1 MAFITDILNTI
12 KNARKGKDMRQAIH
26 DGIEQCYKDATGHP
40 ESVAATVKKIGEV
53 SANLLKETADRKA
66 EVNTERKRI
75 DNLIK
80 ELPTT
85 AGEYQQS
92 KLVSHGYN
100 NTAVKC
106 TTTSGNYT
114 NVPTFTTDQGGPL
127 SSLHTKKSNYQIA
140 VNKSGL
146 YLFELRIHVNS
157 LVANKRVELVPFI
170 NNTRNAALAS
180 SYNTVGN
187 FTLTTVAALPIWLSA
202 NDTVDF
208 RIAPIDVAEV
218 SLQLADVL
226 VYAIDWED
234 KFKIPDYTGYTAETR
249 DIRTGADGTVY
260 GTAGEAVRKQIGNI
274 TEDIVDLSTREYINL
289 LFSSDVVLINQVNGF
304 PHSEYEPKQVKTVDM
319 SVVNEKFCEFQI
331 KLNAK
336 ANRKYLLLALV
347 KIKSG
352 VGKILVLF
360 YDVGSSNSVYSI
372 YKDKVQHNGKNIGS
386 AVTFTE
392 GTNEMIGMVATS
404 SKDGAIICRLRLESE
419 DMTLVAEY
427 SEMCLVDITDIYEN
441 ETILNEYVNM
451 SYSERFDLKPKGI
464 SAETK
469 NELEENLTESKEY
482 TNAKIEAEG
491 HKSNYLYGKK
501 WWGVG
506 DSITYGARSDIDQN
520 GVRKT
525 YATYI
530 ADRNGMDLKLDAIS
544 GRAMGVKENRT
555 DSFCLDGY
563 YNNCPFDY
571 PDYITIFLG
580 TNDTEEVGTID
591 STDINT
597 FSGGYNKVLDYLTAT
612 YPRAKIG
619 IIPVYDLAEQRG
631 QMTIALGEKWGVPVF
646 NWDTHSFFYYR
657 YQHNTVKERKQKEFM
672 YFDGTRYEVHPIDA
686 GYQFMSTMIES
697 WMREL

>member
-1 MAFITDILNTI
+1 MDKTIDRWTDPDGNGYAFKDTVARAQNRATIDKMNT
-12 KNARKGKDMRQAIH
+12 
-26 DGIEQCYKDATGHP
+26 
-40 ESVAATVKKIGEV
+40 
-53 SANLLKETADRKA
+53 ETADRKS
-66 EVNTERKRI
+66 ELDIERKRI
-75 DNLIK
+75 DNLIQ
-80 ELPTT
+80 ELPAT

-92 KLVSHGYN
+92 KLVLHSYD

-114 NVPTFTTDQGGPL
+114 NVPAFTTDQGGPL
-127 SSLHTKKSNYQIA
+127 SYLYTKKSNYQIA

-157 LVANKRVELVPFI
+157 LIANKRVELAPFV
-170 NNTRNAALAS
+170 NDTRIAALAS
-180 SYNTVGN
+180 SYNTAGS
-187 FTLTTVAALPIWLSA
+187 FTLTQIAALPLWLSA

-208 RIAPIDVAEV
+208 KIAPIDAAEV
-218 SLQLADVL
+218 RLQLGDVL

-234 KFKIPDYTGYTAETR
+234 KFKIPDYTGYAAETK

-260 GTAGEAVRKQIGNI
+260 GTAGEAVRKQIGNL
-274 TEDIVDLSTREYINL
+274 TEDIEEITTKDYVNL
-289 LFSSDVVLINQVNGF
+289 LESSDVISIETVQGF
-304 PHSEYEPKQVKTVDM
+304 PHPEYEPKKIKTINM
-319 SVVNEKFCEFQI
+319 SAVNNTVCELHVR
-331 KLNAK
+331 LNAR
-336 ANRKYLLLALV
+336 ANRKYLLSTLV
-347 KIKSG
+347 SVKAG
-352 VGKILVLF
+352 VGKVTVLF
-360 YDVGSSNSVYSI
+360 YDVETYSNIFHIYGDSVTYNGKLIGNSVDE
-372 YKDKVQHNGKNIGS
+372 KTTNIIG
-386 AVTFTE
+386 VV
-392 GTNEMIGMVATS
+392 GTT
-404 SKDGAIICRLRLESE
+404 KDGIVAARLRFESM
-419 DMTLVAEY
+419 DKTLIAEY
-427 SEMCLVDITDIYEN
+427 SEMSLIDITDFSEDI
-441 ETILNEYVNM
+441 TKLNKYINM
-451 SYSERFDLKPKGI
+451 TYAERFDLKPKGV
-464 SAETK
+464 SLETK
-469 NELEENLTESKEY
+469 KELEKNLSESKIY
-482 TNAKIEAEG
+482 TDTNITSLKQY
-491 HKSNYLYGKK
+491 SNYLYGKK
-501 WWGVG
+501 WWAVG
-506 DSITYGARSDIDQN
+506 DSITFGARSDIDEN

-530 ADRNGMDLKLDAIS
+530 ANRNGMVLKLDAIS

-646 NWDTHSFFYYR
+646 NWDTHSFFHYR
-657 YQHNTVKERKQKEFM
+657 YQHNTVMERKQKEFM
-672 YFDGTRYEVHPIDA
+672 YFNGTRYEVHPNDV

>member
-1 MAFITDILNTI
+1 MDKTIDRWTDPDGNGYAFKDTVARAQNRATI
-12 KNARKGKDMRQAIH
+12 DKMNA
-26 DGIEQCYKDATGHP
+26 
-40 ESVAATVKKIGEV
+40 
-53 SANLLKETADRKA
+53 ETADRKS
-66 EVNTERKRI
+66 ELDIERKRI

-80 ELPTT
+80 ELPVT

-92 KLVSHGYN
+92 KLVLHSYD

-114 NVPTFTTDQGGPL
+114 NVPAFTTDQGGPL
-127 SSLHTKKSNYQIA
+127 SSLYTKKSNYQIA

-157 LVANKRVELVPFI
+157 LTANKRVELAPFV
-170 NNTRNAALAS
+170 NDTRIAALAS
-180 SYNTVGN
+180 SYNTAGS
-187 FTLTTVAALPIWLSA
+187 FTLTQVAALPLWLSA

-208 RIAPIDVAEV
+208 RIAPIDAAEV
-218 SLQLADVL
+218 SLQLGDVL

-234 KFKIPDYTGYTAETR
+234 KFKIPDYTGYAAETK

-260 GTAGEAVRKQIGNI
+260 GTAGEAVRKQIGNL
-274 TEDIVDLSTREYINL
+274 TEDIEEITTKDYVNL
-289 LFSSDVVLINQVNGF
+289 LESSDVISIETVQGF
-304 PHSEYEPKQVKTVDM
+304 PHPEYEPKKIKTINM
-319 SVVNEKFCEFQI
+319 SAVNNTACELHVR
-331 KLNAK
+331 LNAK
-336 ANRKYLLLALV
+336 ANRKYLLSTLV
-347 KIKSG
+347 SVKAG
-352 VGKILVLF
+352 VGKVTVLF
-360 YDVGSSNSVYSI
+360 YGVDTYSNIYNTYGDSVTY
-372 YKDKVQHNGKNIGS
+372 NGKLIGNSIEKKPTNIIG
-386 AVTFTE
+386 VV
-392 GTNEMIGMVATS
+392 GTT
-404 SKDGAIICRLRLESE
+404 KDGIVTARLRFESI
-419 DMTLVAEY
+419 DKTLIAEY
-427 SEMCLVDITDIYEN
+427 SEMSLIDITDFSEDI
-441 ETILNEYVNM
+441 TKLNKYINM
-451 SYSERFDLKPKGI
+451 TYAERFDLKPKGV
-464 SAETK
+464 SLETK
-469 NELEENLTESKEY
+469 KELEKNMSESKTY
-482 TNAKIEAEG
+482 TDTKITSL
-491 HKSNYLYGKK
+491 KQYSNYLYGKK
-501 WWGVG
+501 WWAVG
-506 DSITYGARSDIDQN
+506 DSITFGARSDIDEN

-530 ADRNGMDLKLDAIS
+530 ANRNGMVLKLDAIS

-646 NWDTHSFFYYR
+646 NWDTHSFFHYR
-657 YQHNTVKERKQKEFM
+657 YQHNTVMERKQKEFM
-672 YFDGTRYEVHPIDA
+672 YFNGTRYEVHPNDV

>member
-1 MAFITDILNTI
+1 MDKTIDRWTDPDGNGYAFKDTVARAQNRATI
-12 KNARKGKDMRQAIH
+12 DKMNA
-26 DGIEQCYKDATGHP
+26 
-40 ESVAATVKKIGEV
+40 
-53 SANLLKETADRKA
+53 ETADRKS
-66 EVNTERKRI
+66 ELDIERKRI

-80 ELPTT
+80 ELPVT

-92 KLVSHGYN
+92 KLVLHSYD

-114 NVPTFTTDQGGPL
+114 NVPAFTTDQGGPL
-127 SSLHTKKSNYQIA
+127 SSLYTKKSNYQIA

-157 LVANKRVELVPFI
+157 LTANKRVELAPFV
-170 NNTRNAALAS
+170 NDTRIAALAS
-180 SYNTVGN
+180 SYNTAGS
-187 FTLTTVAALPIWLSA
+187 FTLTQVAALPLWLSA

-208 RIAPIDVAEV
+208 RIAPIDAAEV
-218 SLQLADVL
+218 SLQLGDVL

-234 KFKIPDYTGYTAETR
+234 KFKIPDYTGYAAETK

-260 GTAGEAVRKQIGNI
+260 GTAGEAVRKQIGNL
-274 TEDIVDLSTREYINL
+274 TEDIEEITTKDYVNL
-289 LFSSDVVLINQVNGF
+289 LESSDVISIETVQGF
-304 PHSEYEPKQVKTVDM
+304 PHPEYEPKKIKTINM
-319 SVVNEKFCEFQI
+319 SAVNNTVCELHVR
-331 KLNAK
+331 LNAK
-336 ANRKYLLLALV
+336 ANRKYLLSTLV
-347 KIKSG
+347 SVKAG
-352 VGKILVLF
+352 VGKVTVLF
-360 YDVGSSNSVYSI
+360 YGVDTYSNIYNTYGDSVTY
-372 YKDKVQHNGKNIGS
+372 NGKLIGNSIEKKPTNIIG
-386 AVTFTE
+386 VV
-392 GTNEMIGMVATS
+392 GTT
-404 SKDGAIICRLRLESE
+404 KDGIVTARLRFESI
-419 DMTLVAEY
+419 DKTLIAEY
-427 SEMCLVDITDIYEN
+427 SEMSLIDITDFSEDI
-441 ETILNEYVNM
+441 TKLNKYINM
-451 SYSERFDLKPKGI
+451 TYAERFDLKPKGV
-464 SAETK
+464 SLETK
-469 NELEENLTESKEY
+469 KELEKNMSESKTY
-482 TNAKIEAEG
+482 TDTKITSL
-491 HKSNYLYGKK
+491 KQYSNYLYGKK
-501 WWGVG
+501 WWAVG
-506 DSITYGARSDIDQN
+506 DSITFGARSDIDEN

-530 ADRNGMDLKLDAIS
+530 ANRNGMVLKLDAIS

-646 NWDTHSFFYYR
+646 NWDTHSFFHYR
-657 YQHNTVKERKQKEFM
+657 YQHNTVMERKQKEFM
-672 YFDGTRYEVHPIDA
+672 YFNGTRYEVHPNDV

>member
-1 MAFITDILNTI
+1 MSDEVKVQNPTGTFP
-12 KNARKGKDMRQAIH
+12 RKKLATLGQV
-26 DGIEQCYKDATGHP
+26 KDALDKRD
-40 ESVAATVKKIGEV
+40 KKI
-53 SANLLKETADRKA
+53 
-66 EVNTERKRI
+66 
-75 DNLIK
+75 
-80 ELPTT
+80 
-85 AGEYQQS
+85 
-92 KLVSHGYN
+92 
-100 NTAVKC
+100 
-106 TTTSGNYT
+106 
-114 NVPTFTTDQGGPL
+114 
-127 SSLHTKKSNYQIA
+127 SSL
-140 VNKSGL
+140 
-146 YLFELRIHVNS
+146 
-157 LVANKRVELVPFI
+157 
-170 NNTRNAALAS
+170 
-180 SYNTVGN
+180 
-187 FTLTTVAALPIWLSA
+187 
-202 NDTVDF
+202 
-208 RIAPIDVAEV
+208 
-218 SLQLADVL
+218 
-226 VYAIDWED
+226 
-234 KFKIPDYTGYTAETR
+234 
-249 DIRTGADGTVY
+249 
-260 GTAGEAVRKQIGNI
+260 

-352 VGKILVLF
+352 VGKTLVLF

-386 AVTFTE
+386 TVTFTE

-544 GRAMGVKENRT
+544 GRAMGIKGDRT
-555 DSFCLDGY
+555 DSFCMNGY

-591 STDINT
+591 SVDINT
-597 FSGGYNKVLDYLTAT
+597 FAGAYNKVLDYLTRT

-619 IIPVYDLAEQRG
+619 LIPIYNLAEERG
-631 QMTIALGEKWGVPVF
+631 KITIALGEKWGVPVF

-657 YQHNTVKERKQKEFM
+657 YQKNTVMERKQKEFM
-672 YFDGTRYEVHPIDA
+672 YFDGTRYEVHPNDT

>member
-1 MAFITDILNTI
+1 MDKTIDRWTDPDGNGYAFKDTVARAQNRATI
-12 KNARKGKDMRQAIH
+12 DKMNA
-26 DGIEQCYKDATGHP
+26 
-40 ESVAATVKKIGEV
+40 
-53 SANLLKETADRKA
+53 ETADRKS
-66 EVNTERKRI
+66 ELDIERKRI

-80 ELPTT
+80 ELPVT

-92 KLVSHGYN
+92 KLVLHSYD

-114 NVPTFTTDQGGPL
+114 NVPAFTTDQGGPL
-127 SSLHTKKSNYQIA
+127 SSLYTKKSNYQIA

-157 LVANKRVELVPFI
+157 LTANKRVELAPFV
-170 NNTRNAALAS
+170 NDTRIAALAS
-180 SYNTVGN
+180 SYNTAGS
-187 FTLTTVAALPIWLSA
+187 FTLTQVAALPLWLSA

-208 RIAPIDVAEV
+208 RIAPIDAAKV
-218 SLQLADVL
+218 SLQLGDVL

-234 KFKIPDYTGYTAETR
+234 KFKIPDYTGYAAETK

-260 GTAGEAVRKQIGNI
+260 GTAGEAVRKQIGNL
-274 TEDIVDLSTREYINL
+274 TEDIEEITTKDYVNL
-289 LFSSDVVLINQVNGF
+289 LESSDVISIETVQGF
-304 PHSEYEPKQVKTVDM
+304 PHPEYEPKKIKTINM
-319 SVVNEKFCEFQI
+319 SAVNNTACELHVR
-331 KLNAK
+331 LNAK
-336 ANRKYLLLALV
+336 ANRKYLLSTLV
-347 KIKSG
+347 SVKAG
-352 VGKILVLF
+352 VGKVTVLF
-360 YDVGSSNSVYSI
+360 YGVDTYSNIYNTYGDSVTY
-372 YKDKVQHNGKNIGS
+372 NGKLIGNSIEKKPTNIIG
-386 AVTFTE
+386 VV
-392 GTNEMIGMVATS
+392 GTT
-404 SKDGAIICRLRLESE
+404 KDGIVTARLRFESI
-419 DMTLVAEY
+419 DKTLIAEY
-427 SEMCLVDITDIYEN
+427 SEMSLIDITDFSEDI
-441 ETILNEYVNM
+441 TKLNKYINM
-451 SYSERFDLKPKGI
+451 TYAERFDLKPKGV
-464 SAETK
+464 SLETK
-469 NELEENLTESKEY
+469 KELEKNMSESKTY
-482 TNAKIEAEG
+482 TDTKITSL
-491 HKSNYLYGKK
+491 KQYSNYLYGKK
-501 WWGVG
+501 WWAVG
-506 DSITYGARSDIDQN
+506 DSITFGARSDIDEN

-530 ADRNGMDLKLDAIS
+530 ANRNGMVLKLDAIS

-646 NWDTHSFFYYR
+646 NWDTHSFFHYR
-657 YQHNTVKERKQKEFM
+657 YQHNTVMERKQKEFM
-672 YFDGTRYEVHPIDA
+672 YFNGTRYEVHPNDV

>member
-1 MAFITDILNTI
+1 MDKTIDRWTDPDGNGYAFKDTVARAQNRATI
-12 KNARKGKDMRQAIH
+12 DKMNA
-26 DGIEQCYKDATGHP
+26 
-40 ESVAATVKKIGEV
+40 
-53 SANLLKETADRKA
+53 ETADRKS
-66 EVNTERKRI
+66 ELDIERKRI

-80 ELPTT
+80 ELPVT

-92 KLVSHGYN
+92 KLVLHSYD

-114 NVPTFTTDQGGPL
+114 NVPAFTTDQGGPL
-127 SSLHTKKSNYQIA
+127 SSLYTKKSNYQIA

-157 LVANKRVELVPFI
+157 LTANKRVELAPFV
-170 NNTRNAALAS
+170 NDTRIAALAS
-180 SYNTVGN
+180 SYNTAGS
-187 FTLTTVAALPIWLSA
+187 FTLTQVAALPLWLSA

-208 RIAPIDVAEV
+208 RIAPIDATEV
-218 SLQLADVL
+218 SLQLGDVL

-234 KFKIPDYTGYTAETR
+234 KFKIPDYTGYAAETK

-260 GTAGEAVRKQIGNI
+260 GTAGEAVRKQIGNL
-274 TEDIVDLSTREYINL
+274 TEDIEEITTKDYVNL
-289 LFSSDVVLINQVNGF
+289 LESSDVISIETVQGF
-304 PHSEYEPKQVKTVDM
+304 PHPEYEPKKIKTINM
-319 SVVNEKFCEFQI
+319 SAVNNTACELHVR
-331 KLNAK
+331 LNAK
-336 ANRKYLLLALV
+336 ANRKYLLSTLV
-347 KIKSG
+347 SVKAG
-352 VGKILVLF
+352 VGKVTVLF
-360 YDVGSSNSVYSI
+360 YGVDTYSNIYNTYGDSVTY
-372 YKDKVQHNGKNIGS
+372 NGKLIGNSIEKKPTNIIG
-386 AVTFTE
+386 VV
-392 GTNEMIGMVATS
+392 GTT
-404 SKDGAIICRLRLESE
+404 KDGIVTARLRFESI
-419 DMTLVAEY
+419 DKTLIAEY
-427 SEMCLVDITDIYEN
+427 SEMSLIDITDFSEDI
-441 ETILNEYVNM
+441 TKLNKYINM
-451 SYSERFDLKPKGI
+451 TYAERFDLKPKGV
-464 SAETK
+464 SLETK
-469 NELEENLTESKEY
+469 KELEKNMSESKTY
-482 TNAKIEAEG
+482 TDTKITSL
-491 HKSNYLYGKK
+491 KQYSNYLYGKK
-501 WWGVG
+501 WWAVG
-506 DSITYGARSDIDQN
+506 DSITFGARSDIDEN

-530 ADRNGMDLKLDAIS
+530 ANRNGMVLKLDAIS

-646 NWDTHSFFYYR
+646 NWDTHSFFHYR
-657 YQHNTVKERKQKEFM
+657 YQHNTVMERKQKEFM
-672 YFDGTRYEVHPIDA
+672 YFNGTRYEVHPNDV

>member
-1 MAFITDILNTI
+1 MDKTIDRWTDPDGNGYAFKDTVARAQNRATI
-12 KNARKGKDMRQAIH
+12 DKMNA
-26 DGIEQCYKDATGHP
+26 
-40 ESVAATVKKIGEV
+40 
-53 SANLLKETADRKA
+53 ETADRKS
-66 EVNTERKRI
+66 ELDIERKRI

-80 ELPTT
+80 ELPAT

-92 KLVSHGYN
+92 KLVLHSYD

-114 NVPTFTTDQGGPL
+114 NVPAFTTDQGGPL
-127 SSLHTKKSNYQIA
+127 SSLYTKKSNYQIA

-157 LVANKRVELVPFI
+157 LIANKRVELAPFV
-170 NNTRNAALAS
+170 NDTRIAALAS
-180 SYNTVGN
+180 SYNTAGS
-187 FTLTTVAALPIWLSA
+187 FTLTQIAALPLWLSA

-208 RIAPIDVAEV
+208 KIAPIDAAEV
-218 SLQLADVL
+218 RLQLGDVL

-234 KFKIPDYTGYTAETR
+234 KFKIPDYTGYAAETK

-260 GTAGEAVRKQIGNI
+260 GTAGEAVRKQIGNL
-274 TEDIVDLSTREYINL
+274 TEDIEEITTKDYVNL
-289 LFSSDVVLINQVNGF
+289 LESSDVISIETVQGF
-304 PHSEYEPKQVKTVDM
+304 PHPEYEPKKIKTINM
-319 SVVNEKFCEFQI
+319 SAVNNTACELHVR
-331 KLNAK
+331 LNAK
-336 ANRKYLLLALV
+336 ANRKYLLSTLV
-347 KIKSG
+347 SVKAG
-352 VGKILVLF
+352 VGKVTVLF
-360 YDVGSSNSVYSI
+360 YGVDTYSNIYNTYGDSVTY
-372 YKDKVQHNGKNIGS
+372 NGKLIGNSIEKKPTNIIG
-386 AVTFTE
+386 VV
-392 GTNEMIGMVATS
+392 GTT
-404 SKDGAIICRLRLESE
+404 KDGIVTARLRFESI
-419 DMTLVAEY
+419 DKTLIAEY
-427 SEMCLVDITDIYEN
+427 SEMSLIDITDFSEDI
-441 ETILNEYVNM
+441 TKLNKYINM
-451 SYSERFDLKPKGI
+451 TYAECFDLKPKGV
-464 SAETK
+464 SLETK
-469 NELEENLTESKEY
+469 KELEKNLSESKIY
-482 TNAKIEAEG
+482 TDTNITSLKQY
-491 HKSNYLYGKK
+491 SNYLYGKK
-501 WWGVG
+501 WWAVG
-506 DSITYGARSDIDQN
+506 DSITFGARSDIDEN

-530 ADRNGMDLKLDAIS
+530 ANRNGMVLKLDAIS

-555 DSFCLDGY
+555 DSFCLNGY
-563 YNNCPFDY
+563 YDNCPFDY

-646 NWDTHSFFYYR
+646 NWDTHSFFHYR
-657 YQHNTVKERKQKEFM
+657 YQHNTVMERKQKEFM
-672 YFDGTRYEVHPIDA
+672 YFNGTRYEVHPNDV